1 MTLLAYRPD
10 LAIALADELL
20 ARGLSE
26 DARQK
31 LTRIHEQTIALVT
44 PLAQVRSLT
53 EADNLTSLATSDY
66 IALAASRVGLRSD
79 VDVLREGT
87 NVVSPLIESV
97 RESSLMSEEI
107 KEQWYGALES
117 FAAYVDWFWTNYA
130 DAADEDRQ
138 SAVTAMVQHTQ
149 RHMARAGMAF
159 DALVLIL
166 NSTLGSTPDALP
178 ILAELADRCWTEV
191 EDYFLSLAEYDDKGG
206 TVPLSEVKTELGL

>member
-130 DAADEDRQ
+130 DAADEERQ

-159 DALVLIL
+159 DALVLVL
-166 NSTLGSTPDALP
+166 NRKLGYTPDALP

-191 EDYFLSLAEYDDKGG
+191 EDYFLSLAEYDDDGG